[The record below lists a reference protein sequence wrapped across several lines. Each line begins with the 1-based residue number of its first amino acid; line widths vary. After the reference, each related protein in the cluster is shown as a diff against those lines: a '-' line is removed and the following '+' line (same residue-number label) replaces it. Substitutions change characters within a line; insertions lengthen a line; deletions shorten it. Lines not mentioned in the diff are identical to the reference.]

1 MNFLGI
7 PLPPLWTAWHRR
19 RLPSCAWAIATPHQ
33 RHSDADERLLPVRR
47 SAKMK
52 PIKKVKKEVKKKTK
66 FFRNQSDT
74 ELRVK
79 TSWRRPRGIDGRCR
93 RKFRGCVPMPN
104 IGYGT
109 NKKHRHILPNGF
121 IKFVVNNVS
130 DLEMLIMHNRSYCA
144 EVAHNVGAAK
154 RKDIVQR
161 AKELNIAL
169 TNGKARL
176 RSQEDD

>member
-1 MNFLGI
+1 MGY
-7 PLPPLWTAWHRR
+7 
-19 RLPSCAWAIATPHQ
+19 
-33 RHSDADERLLPVRR
+33 SDADERLLPVRR

-130 DLEMLIMHNRSYCA
+130 DLEISSCTTDRTARRLRTTSAPRSVRTSCS
-144 EVAHNVGAAK
+144 
-154 RKDIVQR
+154 

-169 TNGKARL
+169 TN
-176 RSQEDD
+176 

>member
-1 MNFLGI
+1 
-7 PLPPLWTAWHRR
+7 
-19 RLPSCAWAIATPHQ
+19 
-33 RHSDADERLLPVRR
+33 
-47 SAKMK
+47 MK

-79 TSWRRPRGIDGRCR
+79 PSWRRPRGIDGRCR

-144 EVAHNVGAAK
+144 EVAHNVGAAAATTEAPAV
-154 RKDIVQR
+154 I
-161 AKELNIAL
+161 ELSVDDESGVSVAPICLRTRRRHAHYLPRCELSPSKTREIA
-169 TNGKARL
+169 
-176 RSQEDD
+176 RSAPRSRSGALAGTRGA